1 MDNNYLAAWKKK
13 SVRIGAPTN
22 LLAAATA
29 FIPVLWL
36 CSTYNCWPSPSVILT
51 AWGMVLLSFGPFY
64 IVEPVSYYAALG
76 MTGTYLGFLSGNIG
90 NMRVPVAA
98 LALEATDSE
107 PGTLQAEVA
116 STMAI
121 CGSIFTN
128 LAFTTLAALVG
139 TAVVAVLPD
148 FIVAGLTKYAAAAIF
163 GGTFGN
169 FAIKYPK
176 IAAFALLA
184 TLGVKALFAP
194 PAWVMIVFAVF
205 GSLLFARILYKKDHK
220 KASVN

>member
-22 LLAAATA
+22 LLAAVTA

-36 CSTYNCWPSPSVILT
+36 CSTYNCWPSPSVVLT

-139 TAVVAVLPD
+139 AAVVTVLPD
-148 FIVAGLTKYAAAAIF
+148 FIVAALTKYAAAAIF

-184 TLGVKALFAP
+184 TLAVKALFAP

-205 GSLLFARILYKKDHK
+205 GSLLFARILYKKDNK